1 MKKSDN
7 IFAGLWN
14 NNAAFRDAVIIAV
27 SAVFVLIIAIS
38 FNISDLLIKLLDSAP
53 AYNLN
58 EIFIVSIFLA
68 IASMIFGYRRWRDYK
83 SEVLERKNAEYRMQ
97 KSRTQLQAVHD
108 GIPDV
113 IIQVDRNM
121 RILWANRAALEINQ
135 YAIGKRSFS
144 AFSYTEGTF
153 IDSYCKWAMEMKRI
167 EKGIKYSPMMTGTP
181 DDSYWECIAVPLK
194 DKDDEVFGAIA
205 IARNVS
211 QRMRTEHTWN
221 LLASIVESS
230 NDAIYG
236 VSMDGIILNWNPG
249 AEKTYG
255 YSAGEIVGKN
265 ISIMLPPDRRN
276 EFSDKIEKVMRKK
289 VVERFESIRIRKDK
303 SEIFITLT
311 LCPFLDATGR
321 KIGVSTIERD
331 ITLRR
336 KAQLALQ
343 ESEERY
349 KSFVLNFKGIAFRS
363 ATDYKPVFIHGAVE
377 DITGYTANDFLEGR
391 INWDLIIYDED
402 REVLLQHPNYKPDVP
417 SADTDLEYR
426 IVRKDGTV
434 IWVQEHSQNIFD
446 DAGNLHF
453 IQGTVHNVD
462 QRKQAEIGLKNSREQ
477 FRNLAIHLDTVREEE
492 RKQIAFEIH
501 DELGYALTAMKLDLS
516 WLNKK
521 IPGGQPQL
529 NERMREMG
537 ELIDSTIKKI
547 RSIST
552 QLRPS
557 ILDHFG
563 LVAAMEWQAKEF
575 QKRSAIRCNFN
586 VDADEIRFDDKFSI
600 AVFRIL
606 QEALTNIARYA
617 KATRVDVN
625 LIIKSNLLSLT
636 VEDNGIGIKSEQLG
650 KRKTF
655 GLLGMRERANFMGGD
670 LDISG
675 VPDVGT
681 KIQLIVPIKSDAQI
695 KLTEV
700 NSG

>member
-1 MKKSDN
+1 MKKSEN
-7 IFAGLWN
+7 IYIALWN
-14 NNAAFRDAVIIAV
+14 KSAALREAVIIVVLTILV
-27 SAVFVLIIAIS
+27 SIIAIAFDVSDS
-38 FNISDLLIKLLDSAP
+38 FRPDS
-53 AYNLN
+53 YN
-58 EIFIVSIFLA
+58 EIFIVSIFLTV
-68 IASMIFGYRRWRDYK
+68 ASLIFGYRRWQDYK
-83 SEVLERKNAEYRMQ
+83 HEVLERKNAEYRME

-108 GIPDV
+108 GIPDI
-113 IIQVDRNM
+113 IIQVDKNM

-135 YAIGKRSFS
+135 YAIGQRSFS
-144 AFSYTEGTF
+144 ALSYTEGTF
-153 IDSYCKWAMEMKRI
+153 IDAYCKWAMEMKRI
-167 EKGIKYSPMMTGTP
+167 EKGIKYSPMITGTH
-181 DDSYWECIAVPLK
+181 DDSYWECIAVPLQ
-194 DKDDEVFGAIA
+194 DKNDEIFGAIA
-205 IARNVS
+205 IARDVS

-236 VSMDGIILNWNPG
+236 ITIDGTILNWNPG

-255 YSAGEIVGKN
+255 YTAGEIVGKN
-265 ISIMLPPDRRN
+265 VAILLPADRRN
-276 EFSDKIEKVMRKK
+276 ELFDKIETVMRKK
-289 VVERFESIRIRKDK
+289 VVERFESIRIRKDN
-303 SEIFITLT
+303 SEIYITLT

-321 KIGVSTIERD
+321 KIGISTIERD

-336 KAQLALQ
+336 QAQLAVQ

-349 KSFVLNFKGIAFRS
+349 RSFVQNFKGIAFRS
-363 ATDYKPVFIHGAVE
+363 DPDYRPIFFHGAVE
-377 DITGYTANDFLEGR
+377 EITGYTAEDFLEGN
-391 INWDLIIYDED
+391 ISWNSIIVDDD
-402 REVLLQHPNYKPDVP
+402 RQILQQHPGYKPDL
-417 SADTDLEYR
+417 SSYDTDLEYR
-426 IVRKDGTV
+426 IIRKDGTA
-434 IWVQEHSQNIFD
+434 IWVQEHSQNIYD
-446 DAGNLHF
+446 EAGNLHL
-453 IQGTVHNVD
+453 IQGTVHNID
-462 QRKQAEIGLKNSREQ
+462 QRKQAEIGLKDSREQ

-501 DELGYALTAMKLDLS
+501 DELGYALTAMKLDLA

-521 IPGGQPQL
+521 VPGGQPKL

-575 QKRSAIRCNFN
+575 QKRSAVRCNFT
-586 VDADEIRFDDKFSI
+586 VEADEIKFDDKFSI

-617 KATRVDVN
+617 RATRVDVN

-636 VEDNGIGIKSEQLG
+636 VEDNGIGIKPEQLG

-675 VPDVGT
+675 VPDIGT
-681 KIQLIVPIKSDAQI
+681 KIELNVPI
-695 KLTEV
+695 KLTEA
-700 NSG
+700 SDD